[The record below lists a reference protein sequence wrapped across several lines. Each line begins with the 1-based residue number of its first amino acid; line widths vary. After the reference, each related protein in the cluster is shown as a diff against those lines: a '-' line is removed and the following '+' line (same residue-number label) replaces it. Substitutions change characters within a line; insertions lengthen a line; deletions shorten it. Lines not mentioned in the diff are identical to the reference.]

1 MMINTIQEVIRSKIY
16 DACTRKGI
24 DRNDIVIDDNFN
36 LVESGLYD
44 SIGLLEFLISV
55 QEELGVDVD
64 ISDLDPEE
72 FTIHGNLVNLLLQHT
87 PEKKPGV

>member
-1 MMINTIQEVIRSKIY
+1 MINTIQEVIRSKIY

-87 PEKKPGV
+87 PEKKSGV